1 MTDVRLSISVDASQ
15 GRNTLQQ
22 FQAGYKALINQL
34 RQPLGRIASL
44 RELETSLVDNER
56 QLNATRRHLSDLASE
71 MLAAERPTRAQIQAY
86 RAASQQADALQRSIA
101 GQRLELAE
109 LSQALR
115 SAGVDTTRL
124 AAEQKRLAAEL
135 DATQGRASA
144 QAERIAGARAA
155 LNVRPHAD
163 IRQEINGLTQQYQL
177 LRNSG
182 TLTTGELLQA
192 KVRLRERVAELKT
205 GTNGWAKS
213 LSEVR
218 MQAGVAAA
226 SMGALA
232 YGGSNVLGFYARFGQ
247 QMAAV
252 DSITD
257 LSRER
262 FAQLSQ
268 EVRQLSV
275 NMGKEA
281 AESAAALNDILSS
294 GVDEKDG
301 ISTLA
306 LSTKAAVAGV
316 TDTATAARG
325 GLAVVN
331 AYGEGIENLG
341 LRYDQMFL
349 AVRDGVTTFP
359 ELANFIGDVLPTAKA
374 AGVGF
379 DEVSAA
385 IARMTIAGIRTPQAT
400 TALKG
405 AINALAAP
413 TPEAQKKLDELGIK
427 WRGLSGTLQDIAAR
441 KLGLEA
447 MREIIPDVEART
459 AVLSLTQDIGALNS
473 EVAAMRGASGAMDA
487 AYAKMSNTP
496 QADIDRFNSAVG
508 ELKLSLGETATAFLP
523 VVNGLTGVLQSF
535 NALPQPV
542 KSGIAMFVAFSAGLV
557 ALRTTLVSL
566 ANPLM
571 LLRGHLSQAP
581 GAAGAASAGLE
592 SFAGTARN
600 LLPQVNNLADAFR
613 LLKGTLALGVVT
625 WSAGNVAE
633 LWELHNRAMQLRQD
647 QIDYRNSL
655 NETITT
661 TAKYAD
667 AVILPANALAKLTEE
682 EKKAYIE
689 RLRLAENHY
698 RKVAE
703 LQSRDDMEK
712 NGPAA
717 AVSQEALAAQ
727 RRASEF
733 RKAQTDIE
741 DAQRAREGAETR
753 HREALAKIK
762 NDQRAQI
769 QKSLAAE
776 LLLYEE
782 ANKKLEAANKAA
794 AEAMKK
800 RVEVNKEF
808 AQLAQDLAAPE
819 KKGPAT
825 LADVTKLKADA
836 RRDVQEGNSAD
847 ALRKTRQAA
856 AVLRELK
863 EAGANT
869 YGYSGIAKELGQI
882 ADQAARLDEVKA
894 DAERANAQASVDS
907 IKATMD
913 DLLAKAEAFKR
924 IDIQFNGFEQSAA
937 ALEAQAV
944 ALAERM
950 KKYMTIP
957 VNYVGADG
965 KAQEAA
971 NKSAGEIMDPKPIKR
986 AAGGWIDGPGSP
998 TSDSISMLGSRNE
1011 FVLQARAALRLGASN
1026 LEYMN
1031 RTGELPASRAALVPM
1046 IPQLPDTFGR
1056 MGERQP
1062 LNLAMPWGGSYA
1074 LEGPPSEVARFQED
1088 LERVRTKYLG
1098 SKR

>member
-44 RELETSLVDNER
+44 QELEASLVDNER

-86 RAASQQADALQRSIA
+86 RAASQQADVLQRSIA

-213 LSEVR
+213 LGEVR
-218 MQAGVAAA
+218 VQAGVAAA
-226 SMGALA
+226 SMGALV
-232 YGGSNVLGFYARFGQ
+232 YGGGNVLGFYAKFGQ

-275 NMGKEA
+275 NMGKDA
-281 AESAAALNDILSS
+281 AESASALNDILSS

-306 LSTKAAVAGV
+306 LSTKAAIAGV

-441 KLGLEA
+441 KLGLDA

-496 QADIDRFNSAVG
+496 QADLDRFNSAVG

-613 LLKGTLALGVVT
+613 LLKGTLALGVVS

-655 NETITT
+655 NETIAT

-667 AVILPANALAKLTEE
+667 AVILPANALAQLTEE

-712 NGPAA
+712 NGPTA

-733 RKAQTDIE
+733 RKAQADVE
-741 DAQRAREGAETR
+741 DAHHE
-753 HREALAKIK
+753 REAAEARHNDAVTKIK
-762 NDQRAQI
+762 ADQQANI
-769 QKSLAAE
+769 QKALAAE
-776 LLLYEE
+776 VRLYEE
-782 ANKKLEAANKAA
+782 ATKKVEAANKKAA
-794 AEAMKK
+794 DAMKK
-800 RVEVNKEF
+800 RVDINKEF
-808 AQLAQDLAAPE
+808 AQLSKDLANPQ
-819 KKGPAT
+819 KDGPAT
-825 LADVTKLKADA
+825 VADVTTLKAGA
-836 RRDVQEGNSAD
+836 RQDVQKGDSAE
-847 ALRKTRQAA
+847 ALRKVRQAA
-856 AVLRELK
+856 AILRELK

-869 YGYSGIAKELGQI
+869 YGFAGMAKELGQI
-882 ADQAARLDEVKA
+882 ADQAARIDETKA
-894 DAERANAQASVDS
+894 DVEKIDAQGSVDE
-907 IKATMD
+907 IKARMD

-924 IDIQFNGFEQSAA
+924 INVEFAGFEQSAA
-937 ALEAQAV
+937 QLEAQAV
-944 ALAERM
+944 ALAERL
-950 KKYMTIP
+950 KQYMTIP
-957 VNYVGADG
+957 VNYIGAEAD
-965 KAQEAA
+965 AQKGA
-971 NKSAGEIMDPKPIKR
+971 NKDAKNILEPKPIKR

-998 TSDSISMLGSRNE
+998 TSDSVTVHASRNE
-1011 FVLQARAALRLGASN
+1011 YMIQARAAMRLGAAN

-1031 RTGELPASRAALVPM
+1031 RTGELPASRAALVPS
-1046 IPQLPDTFGR
+1046 IPQLPDSFSR
-1056 MGERQP
+1056 IGERQP

-1074 LEGPPSEVARFQED
+1074 LEGSASEVARFQED
-1088 LERVRTKYLG
+1088 LERVRTKFIG

>member
-44 RELETSLVDNER
+44 QELEASLVDNER

-213 LSEVR
+213 LGEVR

-232 YGGSNVLGFYARFGQ
+232 YGGSNVVGFYAKFGQ

-496 QADIDRFNSAVG
+496 QADIDRFNSTVG
-508 ELKLSLGETATAFLP
+508 ELKLQLGEASTAFLP
-523 VVNGLTGVLQSF
+523 IMNAVTAVIRSF
-535 NALPQPV
+535 NELPDPV
-542 KSGIAMFVAFSAGLV
+542 RNAGAGLL
-557 ALRTTLVSL
+557 ALTVLTLSVGGAIRTL

-998 TSDSISMLGSRNE
+998 TSDSISMLGSRKE

-1046 IPQLPDTFGR
+1046 IPQLPESFGR

>member
-44 RELETSLVDNER
+44 QELEASLVDNER

-86 RAASQQADALQRSIA
+86 RAASQQAEVLQRSIA

-213 LSEVR
+213 LGEVR

-232 YGGSNVLGFYARFGQ
+232 YGGSNVVGFYAKFGQ

-281 AESAAALNDILSS
+281 AESASALNDILSS

-306 LSTKAAVAGV
+306 LSTKAAIAGV

-441 KLGLEA
+441 KLGLDA

-496 QADIDRFNSAVG
+496 QADIDRFNSTVG
-508 ELKLSLGETATAFLP
+508 ELKLQLGEASTAFLP
-523 VVNGLTGVLQSF
+523 IMNAVTAVIRSF
-535 NALPQPV
+535 NELPDPV
-542 KSGIAMFVAFSAGLV
+542 RNAGAGLL
-557 ALRTTLVSL
+557 ALTVLTLSVGGAIRTL

-600 LLPQVNNLADAFR
+600 LLPQINNLADAFR
-613 LLKGTLALGVVT
+613 LLKGTLALGVVSFT
-625 WSAGNVAE
+625 VSKLAD
-633 LWELHNRAMQLRQD
+633 LWEVHQSFMEFREEQQKYRQ
-647 QIDYRNSL
+647 SL
-655 NETITT
+655 NDTIKE

-667 AVILPANALAKLTEE
+667 TVILPANAVARLTEE
-682 EKKAYIE
+682 EKKAYTE
-689 RLRLAENHY
+689 RLRLAEQHY
-698 RKVAE
+698 RRTAE
-703 LQSRDDMEK
+703 LRERANMEQ
-712 NGPAA
+712 NGAGA
-717 AVSQEALAAQ
+717 AVSEDALAAQ

-733 RKAQTDIE
+733 RKAQSDIE
-741 DAQRAREGAETR
+741 GAHRAREASEQR
-753 HREALAKIK
+753 HRDAVAKIK
-762 NDQRAQI
+762 QEQRALI

-808 AQLAQDLAAPE
+808 AQLAQDLATPE

-825 LADVTKLKADA
+825 LADVTKLKAGA
-836 RRDVQEGNSAD
+836 RKDVLDGNSTE

-869 YGYSGIAKELGQI
+869 YGFSGMAKELGEI

-894 DAERANAQASVDS
+894 DAERISAQASVDA

-924 IDIQFNGFEQSAA
+924 IDIEFNGFEQSAA
-937 ALEAQAV
+937 ALEAQAI

-965 KAQEAA
+965 KVQEAA
-971 NKSAGEIMDPKPIKR
+971 NKSADEIMNPKAAKR

-998 TSDSISMLGSRNE
+998 TSDSITVHASRNE
-1011 FVLQARAALRLGASN
+1011 YMIQARAALRLGAAN

-1046 IPQLPDTFGR
+1046 IPQLPESFGR

-1074 LEGPPSEVARFQED
+1074 LEGRASEVARFQED
-1088 LERVRTKYLG
+1088 LERVRTKFG
-1098 SKR
+1098 GAR

>member
-44 RELETSLVDNER
+44 QELEASLVDNER

-163 IRQEINGLTQQYQL
+163 IRQEISGLTQQYQL

-192 KVRLRERVAELKT
+192 KVRLRERVAELQT

-213 LSEVR
+213 LGEVR
-218 MQAGVAAA
+218 MQAGIAAA

-232 YGGSNVLGFYARFGQ
+232 YGGSNVVGFYAKFGQ

-275 NMGKEA
+275 NMGKDA
-281 AESAAALNDILSS
+281 TESAAALNDILSS

-473 EVAAMRGASGAMDA
+473 EVEAMRGASGAMDA
-487 AYAKMSNTP
+487 AYAKMSATP
-496 QADIDRFNSAVG
+496 QADLDRFNSAVG
-508 ELKLSLGETATAFLP
+508 ELKLSLGEAATSLLP
-523 VVNGLTGVLQSF
+523 LVNALTGVIQSF
-535 NALPQPV
+535 NALPQSV
-542 KSGIAMFVAFSAGLV
+542 KSGIATFAALLASFV
-557 ALRTTLVSL
+557 ALRTTLVAL

-613 LLKGTLALGVVT
+613 LLKGTLALGVVSFT
-625 WSAGNVAE
+625 VSKLAD
-633 LWELHNRAMQLRQD
+633 LWEVHQSFMEFREEQQKYRQ
-647 QIDYRNSL
+647 SL
-655 NETITT
+655 NDTIKE

-667 AVILPANALAKLTEE
+667 TVILPANAVARLTEE
-682 EKKAYIE
+682 EKKAYTE
-689 RLRLAENHY
+689 RLRLAEQHY
-698 RKVAE
+698 RRTAE
-703 LQSRDDMEK
+703 LRERANMEQ
-712 NGPAA
+712 NGAGA
-717 AVSQEALAAQ
+717 AVSEDALAAQ

-733 RKAQTDIE
+733 RKAQAGLE
-741 DAQRAREGAETR
+741 GAHRAREASEQR
-753 HREALAKIK
+753 HRDAVAKIK
-762 NDQRAQI
+762 QEQRALI

-808 AQLAQDLAAPE
+808 AQLAQDLATPE

-825 LADVTKLKADA
+825 LADVTKLKAGA
-836 RRDVQEGNSAD
+836 RKDVLDGNSTE
-847 ALRKTRQAA
+847 ALRKARQAA

-869 YGYSGIAKELGQI
+869 YGFSGMAKELGEI

-894 DAERANAQASVDS
+894 DAERISAQASVDA

-924 IDIQFNGFEQSAA
+924 IDIEFNGFEQSAA
-937 ALEAQAV
+937 ALEAQAI

-965 KAQEAA
+965 KVQEAA
-971 NKSAGEIMDPKPIKR
+971 NKSADEIMNPKAAKR

-998 TSDSISMLGSRNE
+998 TSDSITVHASRNE
-1011 FVLQARAALRLGASN
+1011 YMIQARAAMRLGAAN

-1046 IPQLPDTFGR
+1046 IPQLPESFGR

-1074 LEGPPSEVARFQED
+1074 LEGRASEVARFQED
-1088 LERVRTKYLG
+1088 LERVRTKFG
-1098 SKR
+1098 GAR

>member
-44 RELETSLVDNER
+44 QELEASLVDNER

-86 RAASQQADALQRSIA
+86 RAAGQQADALQRSIA

-213 LSEVR
+213 LGEVR
-218 MQAGVAAA
+218 MQAGIAAA

-232 YGGSNVLGFYARFGQ
+232 YGGSNVVGFYAKFGQ

-275 NMGKEA
+275 NMGKDA
-281 AESAAALNDILSS
+281 TESAAALNDILSS

-473 EVAAMRGASGAMDA
+473 EVEAMRGASGAMDA

-496 QADIDRFNSAVG
+496 QADLDRFNSTVG
-508 ELKLSLGETATAFLP
+508 ELKLQLGEASTAFLP
-523 VVNGLTGVLQSF
+523 VINALTGVIRSF
-535 NALPQPV
+535 NELPEPV
-542 KSGIAMFVAFSAGLV
+542 RNSVAGLLAV
-557 ALRTTLVSL
+557 TVVGISLASAIRTL

-613 LLKGTLALGVVT
+613 LLKGTLALGVVSFT
-625 WSAGNVAE
+625 VSKLAD
-633 LWELHNRAMQLRQD
+633 LWEVHQSFMEFREEQQKYRQ
-647 QIDYRNSL
+647 SL
-655 NETITT
+655 NDTIKE

-667 AVILPANALAKLTEE
+667 TVILPANAVARLTEE
-682 EKKAYIE
+682 EKKAYTE
-689 RLRLAENHY
+689 RLRLAEQHY
-698 RKVAE
+698 RRTAE
-703 LQSRDDMEK
+703 LRERANMEQ
-712 NGPAA
+712 NGAGA
-717 AVSQEALAAQ
+717 AVSEDALAAQ

-733 RKAQTDIE
+733 RKAQADIE
-741 DAQRAREGAETR
+741 GAHRAREASEQR
-753 HREALAKIK
+753 HRDAVAKIK
-762 NDQRAQI
+762 QEQRALI

-808 AQLAQDLAAPE
+808 AQLAQDLATPE

-825 LADVTKLKADA
+825 LADVTKLKAGA
-836 RRDVQEGNSAD
+836 RKDVLDGNSTE

-869 YGYSGIAKELGQI
+869 YGFSGMAKELGEI

-894 DAERANAQASVDS
+894 DAERISAQASVDA

-924 IDIQFNGFEQSAA
+924 IDIEFNGFEQSAA
-937 ALEAQAV
+937 ALEAQAI

-965 KAQEAA
+965 KVQEAA
-971 NKSAGEIMDPKPIKR
+971 NKSADEIMNPKAAKR

-998 TSDSISMLGSRNE
+998 TSDSITVHASRNE
-1011 FVLQARAALRLGASN
+1011 YMIQARAAMRLGAAN

-1046 IPQLPDTFGR
+1046 IPQLPESFGR

-1074 LEGPPSEVARFQED
+1074 LEGRASEVARFQED
-1088 LERVRTKYLG
+1088 LERVRTKFG
-1098 SKR
+1098 GAR

>member
-34 RQPLGRIASL
+34 RQPLGRITSLQELEASL
-44 RELETSLVDNER
+44 FDNER
-56 QLNATRRHLSDLASE
+56 QLNATRRHLSDLAGE

-86 RAASQQADALQRSIA
+86 RAASQQADTLQRSIA

-213 LSEVR
+213 LGEVR

-226 SMGALA
+226 SVGAIA
-232 YGGSNVLGFYARFGQ
+232 YGGSNVLSFYAKFGQ

-275 NMGKEA
+275 NMGKDA

-306 LSTKAAVAGV
+306 LSTKAAIAGV

-496 QADIDRFNSAVG
+496 QADIDRFNSTVG
-508 ELKLSLGETATAFLP
+508 ELKLQLGEASTAFLP
-523 VVNGLTGVLQSF
+523 VINAVTGVIRSF
-535 NALPQPV
+535 NELPEPV
-542 KSGIAMFVAFSAGLV
+542 RNSVAGLLAV
-557 ALRTTLVSL
+557 SVVGISLASAIRTL

-571 LLRGHLSQAP
+571 LLRGHLSQTP
-581 GAAGAASAGLE
+581 GVAGAAAAGLE
-592 SFAGTARN
+592 GVASTATG
-600 LLPQVNNLADAFR
+600 LVPKVATLADAFR
-613 LLKGTLALGVVT
+613 LLKGTLALGVVS

-655 NETITT
+655 NETIAT

-667 AVILPANALAKLTEE
+667 AVILPANALAQLTEE

-712 NGPAA
+712 NGPTA

-741 DAQRAREGAETR
+741 DAHHE
-753 HREALAKIK
+753 REAAEARHNDAVTKIK
-762 NDQRAQI
+762 ADQQANI
-769 QKSLAAE
+769 QKALAAE
-776 LLLYEE
+776 VRLYEE
-782 ANKKLEAANKAA
+782 ATKKVEAANKKAA
-794 AEAMKK
+794 DAMKK
-800 RVEVNKEF
+800 RVDINKEF
-808 AQLAQDLAAPE
+808 AQLSEDLTTPQ
-819 KKGPAT
+819 KDGPAT
-825 LADVTKLKADA
+825 VADVTTLKAGA
-836 RRDVQEGNSAD
+836 RQDVQKGDSAE
-847 ALRKTRQAA
+847 ALRKVRQAA
-856 AVLRELK
+856 AILRELK

-869 YGYSGIAKELGQI
+869 YGFSGMAKELGQI
-882 ADQAARLDEVKA
+882 ADQAARIDETKA
-894 DAERANAQASVDS
+894 DVEKIDAQASVDE
-907 IKATMD
+907 IKARMD

-924 IDIQFNGFEQSAA
+924 INVEFAGFEQSAA
-937 ALEAQAV
+937 QLEAQAV
-944 ALAERM
+944 ALAERL
-950 KKYMTIP
+950 KQYMTIP
-957 VNYVGADG
+957 VNYIGAEAD
-965 KAQEAA
+965 AQTAA
-971 NKSAGEIMDPKPIKR
+971 NKDAKNILEPKPIKR

-998 TSDSISMLGSRNE
+998 TSDSVTVNASRNE
-1011 FVLQARAALRLGASN
+1011 YMIQARAAMRLGAAN

-1031 RTGELPASRAALVPM
+1031 RTGELPASRAALVPS
-1046 IPQLPDTFGR
+1046 IPQLPDSFSR
-1056 MGERQP
+1056 IGERQP

-1074 LEGPPSEVARFQED
+1074 LEGSASEVARFQED
-1088 LERVRTKYLG
+1088 LERVRTKFIG

>member
-213 LSEVR
+213 LGEVR

-232 YGGSNVLGFYARFGQ
+232 YGGSNVLGFYAKFGQ

-275 NMGKEA
+275 NMGKDA

-496 QADIDRFNSAVG
+496 QADLDRFNSAVG

-667 AVILPANALAKLTEE
+667 AVILPANAVAKLNEK

-794 AEAMKK
+794 AEAIKK

-971 NKSAGEIMDPKPIKR
+971 NKSAGEIMAPAPVKR

-1046 IPQLPDTFGR
+1046 IPQLPESFGR

>member
-44 RELETSLVDNER
+44 RELEASLVDNER

-213 LSEVR
+213 LGEVR

-232 YGGSNVLGFYARFGQ
+232 YGGSNVLGFYAKFGQ

-275 NMGKEA
+275 NMGKDA

-496 QADIDRFNSAVG
+496 QADLDRFNSAVG
-508 ELKLSLGETATAFLP
+508 ELKLSLGEAATSLLP
-523 VVNGLTGVLQSF
+523 LVNALTGVIQSF
-535 NALPQPV
+535 NALPQSV
-542 KSGIAMFVAFSAGLV
+542 KSGIATFAALLASFV
-557 ALRTTLVSL
+557 ALRTTLVAL
-566 ANPLM
+566 TNPLM

-613 LLKGTLALGVVT
+613 LLKGTLALGVVSFT
-625 WSAGNVAE
+625 VSKLAD
-633 LWELHNRAMQLRQD
+633 LWEVHQSFMEFREEQQKYRQ
-647 QIDYRNSL
+647 SL
-655 NETITT
+655 NDTIKE

-667 AVILPANALAKLTEE
+667 TVILPANAVARLTEE
-682 EKKAYIE
+682 EKKAYTE
-689 RLRLAENHY
+689 RLRLAEQHY
-698 RKVAE
+698 RRTAE
-703 LQSRDDMEK
+703 LRERANMEQ
-712 NGPAA
+712 NGAGA
-717 AVSQEALAAQ
+717 AVSEDALAAQ

-733 RKAQTDIE
+733 RKARADIE
-741 DAQRAREGAETR
+741 GAHRAREASEQR
-753 HREALAKIK
+753 HRDAVAKIK
-762 NDQRAQI
+762 QEQRALI

-808 AQLAQDLAAPE
+808 AQLAQDLATPE

-825 LADVTKLKADA
+825 LADVTKLKAGA
-836 RRDVQEGNSAD
+836 RKDVLDGNSTE

-863 EAGANT
+863 EVGANT
-869 YGYSGIAKELGQI
+869 YGFSGMAKELGEI

-894 DAERANAQASVDS
+894 DAERISAQASVDA

-924 IDIQFNGFEQSAA
+924 IDIEFNGFEQSAA
-937 ALEAQAV
+937 ALEAQAI

-965 KAQEAA
+965 KVQEAA
-971 NKSAGEIMDPKPIKR
+971 NKSADEIMNPKAAKR

-998 TSDSISMLGSRNE
+998 TSDSITVHASRNE
-1011 FVLQARAALRLGASN
+1011 YMIQARAAMRLGAAN

-1046 IPQLPDTFGR
+1046 IPQLPESFGR

-1074 LEGPPSEVARFQED
+1074 LEGRASEVARFQED
-1088 LERVRTKYLG
+1088 LERVRTKFG
-1098 SKR
+1098 GAR

>member
-71 MLAAERPTRAQIQAY
+71 MLAAERPARAQIQAY

-213 LSEVR
+213 LGEVR

-232 YGGSNVLGFYARFGQ
+232 YGGSNVLSFYAKFGQ

-275 NMGKEA
+275 NMGKDA

-496 QADIDRFNSAVG
+496 QADLDRFNSAVG
-508 ELKLSLGETATAFLP
+508 ELKLSLGEAATSLLP
-523 VVNGLTGVLQSF
+523 LVNALTGVIQSF
-535 NALPQPV
+535 NALPQSV
-542 KSGIAMFVAFSAGLV
+542 KSGIATFAALLASFV
-557 ALRTTLVSL
+557 ALRTTLVAL

-592 SFAGTARN
+592 RFAGTARN

-613 LLKGTLALGVVT
+613 LLRGTLALGVVT

-667 AVILPANALAKLTEE
+667 AVILPANALAALTEE

-762 NDQRAQI
+762 SDQRAQI

-847 ALRKTRQAA
+847 ALHKTRQAA

-894 DAERANAQASVDS
+894 DAERANAQATVDS

-998 TSDSISMLGSRNE
+998 TSDSVTVNASRNE
-1011 FVLQARAALRLGASN
+1011 FMIQARAAMRLGAAN

-1046 IPQLPDTFGR
+1046 IPQLPESFGR

>member
-86 RAASQQADALQRSIA
+86 RAASQQADVLQRSIA

-213 LSEVR
+213 LGEVR

-232 YGGSNVLGFYARFGQ
+232 YGGSNVLGFYAKFGQ

-275 NMGKEA
+275 NMGKDA

-496 QADIDRFNSAVG
+496 QADLDRFNSAVG

-600 LLPQVNNLADAFR
+600 LLPQINNLADAFR
-613 LLKGTLALGVVT
+613 LLKGTLALGVVS

-1046 IPQLPDTFGR
+1046 IPQLPESFGR

-1074 LEGPPSEVARFQED
+1074 LEGPPSEVTRFQED

>member
-86 RAASQQADALQRSIA
+86 RAASQQADVLQRSIA

-213 LSEVR
+213 LGEVR

-232 YGGSNVLGFYARFGQ
+232 YGGSNVLGFYAKFGQ

-275 NMGKEA
+275 NMGKDA

-496 QADIDRFNSAVG
+496 QADLDRFNSAVG

-600 LLPQVNNLADAFR
+600 LLPQINNLADAFR
-613 LLKGTLALGVVT
+613 LLKGTLALGVVS

-819 KKGPAT
+819 KRGPAT

-998 TSDSISMLGSRNE
+998 TSDSVSMLGSRNE

-1046 IPQLPDTFGR
+1046 IPQLPESFGR

-1074 LEGPPSEVARFQED
+1074 LEGPPSEVTRLQED

>member
-1 MTDVRLSISVDASQ
+1 MTDVRLSISVDANQ
-15 GRNTLQQ
+15 GRSTMRE
-22 FQAGYKALINQL
+22 FRAGYTALINQL

-44 RELETSLVDNER
+44 QELQASLVDNEQ
-56 QLNATRRHLSDLASE
+56 QLNATRRHLADLSSE
-71 MLAAERPTRAQIQAY
+71 MLAADRPVRAQIQAY
-86 RAASQQADALQRSIA
+86 RAASQQADALQQSISR
-101 GQRLELAE
+101 QRLELAE

-124 AAEQKRLAAEL
+124 AAEQKRLGAEL
-135 DATQGRASA
+135 EATQGKANG
-144 QAERIAGARAA
+144 QQQRIAGARAA
-155 LNVRPHAD
+155 LNLRPHDD
-163 IRQEINGLTQQYQL
+163 IRKEISGLTQQYQV

-182 TLTTGELLQA
+182 TLTTAELAQA
-192 KVRLRERVAELKT
+192 KVRLRERVAELEV
-205 GTNGWAKS
+205 GTNGWARS
-213 LSEVR
+213 LGQVHR
-218 MQAGVAAA
+218 QAGVAAA
-226 SMGALA
+226 SMGALV
-232 YGGSNVLGFYARFGQ
+232 YGGANVLGFYAKFGQ

-275 NMGKEA
+275 NMGKDA

-306 LSTKAAVAGV
+306 LSSKAAVAGV

-459 AVLSLTQDIGALNS
+459 AVLSLTQDISALNS
-473 EVAAMRGASGAMDA
+473 EVQAMRGASGAMDA
-487 AYAKMSNTP
+487 AYAKMSGTP
-496 QADIDRFNSAVG
+496 QADIDRFNAAVG
-508 ELKLSLGETATAFLP
+508 ELRLQLGEASTAFLP
-523 VVNGLTGVLQSF
+523 LVNGLAGVVRSF
-535 NALPQPV
+535 NELPDPVRNTGAAL
-542 KSGIAMFVAFSAGLV
+542 L
-557 ALRTTLVSL
+557 ALAVTTLSVGGAIRTL
-566 ANPLM
+566 INPFT
-571 LLRGHLSQAP
+571 LLRGHMAQTP
-581 GAAGAASAGLE
+581 GAAGAAAAGLE
-592 SFAGTARN
+592 GVAGTATG
-600 LLPQVNNLADAFR
+600 LVPKVITLADAFR
-613 LLKGTLALGVVT
+613 LLKGTLALGVISWT
-625 WSAGNVAE
+625 AGNLDE
-633 LWELHNRAMQLRQD
+633 LWELHSRLMQLRED
-647 QIDYRNSL
+647 QRNYQQSL
-655 NETITT
+655 SESINK
-661 TAKYAD
+661 TAEFAD
-667 AVILPANALAKLTEE
+667 TVILPANALAKLTEE
-682 EKKAYIE
+682 ERKAYIE
-689 RLRLAENHY
+689 RLRLAEEHY
-698 RKVAE
+698 RKTAE
-703 LQSRDDMEK
+703 LQSRVDMEK
-712 NGPAA
+712 NGPTA
-717 AVSQEALAAQ
+717 AVSQDALAAQ

-741 DAQRAREGAETR
+741 DAHHE
-753 HREALAKIK
+753 REAAEARHNDAVTKIK
-762 NDQRAQI
+762 ADQHANI
-769 QKSLAAE
+769 QKALAAE
-776 LLLYEE
+776 VRLYEE
-782 ANKKLEAANKAA
+782 ATKKVEAANKKAA
-794 AEAMKK
+794 DAMKK
-800 RVEVNKEF
+800 RVDINKEF
-808 AQLAQDLAAPE
+808 ASLAKDLATPQKE
-819 KKGPAT
+819 GEST
-825 LADVTKLKADA
+825 VSDVTTLKAGA
-836 RRDVQEGNSAD
+836 RQDVQKGDSAE
-847 ALRKTRQAA
+847 ALRKVRQAA
-856 AVLRELK
+856 AILRELK

-869 YGYSGIAKELGQI
+869 YGFAGMAKELGQI
-882 ADQAARLDEVKA
+882 ADQAARIDETKA
-894 DAERANAQASVDS
+894 DVEKIDAQASVDE
-907 IKATMD
+907 IKARMD
-913 DLLAKAEAFKR
+913 ELLAKAEAFKR
-924 IDIQFNGFEQSAA
+924 INVEFAGFEQSAA
-937 ALEAQAV
+937 QLEAQAV
-944 ALAERM
+944 ALAERL

-957 VNYVGADG
+957 VNYIGAEAD
-965 KAQEAA
+965 AQTAA
-971 NKSAGEIMDPKPIKR
+971 NKDAKAILDPKPIKR
-986 AAGGWIDGPGSP
+986 ATGGWIDGPGSP

-1011 FVLQARAALRLGASN
+1011 FVLQSRAAMRLGAAN

-1031 RTGELPASRAALVPM
+1031 RTGELPASRAALVPS
-1046 IPQLPDTFGR
+1046 IPQLPASFGR
-1056 MGERQP
+1056 IGERQP

-1074 LEGPPSEVARFQED
+1074 LEGSASEVARFQED
-1088 LERVRTKYLG
+1088 LERVRTKFIG

>member
-86 RAASQQADALQRSIA
+86 RAASQQADVLQRSIA

-213 LSEVR
+213 LGEVR

-281 AESAAALNDILSS
+281 AESASALNDILSS

-496 QADIDRFNSAVG
+496 QADLDRFNSAVG

-542 KSGIAMFVAFSAGLV
+542 KSSIAMFVAFSAGLV

-800 RVEVNKEF
+800 RVDVNKEF

-882 ADQAARLDEVKA
+882 ADQATRLDEVKA

-1046 IPQLPDTFGR
+1046 IPQLPESFGR